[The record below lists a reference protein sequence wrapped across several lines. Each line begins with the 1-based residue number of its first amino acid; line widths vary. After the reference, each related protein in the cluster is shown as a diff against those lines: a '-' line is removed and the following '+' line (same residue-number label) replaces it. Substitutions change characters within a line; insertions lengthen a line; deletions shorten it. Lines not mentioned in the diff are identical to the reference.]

1 MADDESAIGGG
12 LSVSRGYR
20 EQVSGG
26 RGKRRARTSVL
37 YTDEE
42 WAVITVVAA
51 REGMK
56 SGAWVAQVAH
66 DAALRAQG
74 DTRPEREVVASLIAE
89 LQEHRRVLTI
99 IGGNLN
105 DVARAASSTGDIENA
120 AAAAAVLRLVRSVVR
135 TSDVTVAQVR
145 AELLR

>member
-1 MADDESAIGGG
+1 MADDESALGDG

-20 EQVSGG
+20 EQVTGG
-26 RGKRRARTSVL
+26 QGKRRARTSVL
-37 YTDEE
+37 YTDKE

-66 DAALRAQG
+66 DVALRAQG
-74 DTRPEREVVASLIAE
+74 DTRPERELVASLIAE
-89 LQEHRRVLTI
+89 LQEHRRVLTN

-105 DVARAASSTGDIENA
+105 DVAKAANSTGDIGTAEV
-120 AAAAAVLRLVRSVVR
+120 AAAVLRLVRNVVR
-135 TSDVTVAQVR
+135 KSDETVAQIR